1 MTKSLNELFEIE
13 LLIQATFSSPWVRG
27 SPSKITIR
35 PIQMKGKLCFQI
47 SEQREAQVFHQNV
60 ETIDWEEL
68 RACYSQGVVFTKQ
81 GDYHL
86 LGDKKITSKPPSKS
100 PLSLSHNREK
110 QYLLKEG
117 DTVPFLVELGIM
129 NKEGRVY
136 PQKMDKFRQ
145 INRFLEMVQ
154 DVLPDQKN
162 LHIVEFGCGKA
173 YLTFSLYHY
182 LVRKGFQVKITGID
196 LKKEVIQFCQNLAG
210 KISYNIQFKE
220 GEISQFS
227 TPEKVDMVIALH
239 ACDTASD
246 RALEKAVEFQAKTIL
261 VAPCC
266 QKELYSKISSTSLE
280 GMLKYGIIK
289 ERFASLATDAMR
301 ALRLEIAGYRTQV
314 LEFIEAEHTP
324 KNLLIRAVFGNKKE
338 DQERAKRELEEL
350 SSYCSSTNRS
360 YS

>member
-1 MTKSLNELFEIE
+1 MKKKLERLFDLE

-35 PIQMKGKLCFQI
+35 PIEMKGKLCFQI
-47 SEQREAQVFHQNV
+47 SEQKGPQVFHRNV
-60 ETIDWEEL
+60 DTIDWEEL
-68 RACYSQGVVFTKQ
+68 RASYSQGVVFTKQ

-117 DTVPFLVELGIM
+117 EQLPFLVELGIM

-145 INRFLEMVQ
+145 INRFLEMVS
-154 DVLPDQKN
+154 DVLPDKKD

-182 LVRKGFQVKITGID
+182 LARQGFQVKIIGID
-196 LKKEVIQFCQNLAG
+196 LKKDVIQFCQSLAE
-210 KISYNIQFKE
+210 KIGFIIQFKE

-227 TPEKVDMVIALH
+227 TQEEVDMVIALH

-246 RALEKAVEFQAKTIL
+246 RAIEKAIEFQAKTIL

-266 QKELYSKISSTSLE
+266 QKELYSKISSSSLE
-280 GMLKYGIIK
+280 GMLKFGIMK

-301 ALRLEIAGYRTQV
+301 ALRLEMAGYKAQV

-338 DQERAKRELEEL
+338 EREKAKEELEML
-350 SSYCSSTNRS
+350 NSSIFT
-360 YS
+360 

>member
-1 MTKSLNELFEIE
+1 MKKSLNELFELE
-13 LLIQATFSSPWVRG
+13 LLIQATFSSPWMRG

-35 PIQMKGKLCFQI
+35 PIRIKDKVCFQI
-47 SEQREAQVFHQNV
+47 SEQRDTQVFHRNV
-60 ETIDWEEL
+60 ETIDWEEM
-68 RACYSQGVVFTKQ
+68 RAIYSQGMIYTKV

-86 LGDKKITSKPPSKS
+86 LKDKKIISKPPSKN

-110 QYLLKEG
+110 EYLLSEG
-117 DTVPFLVELGIM
+117 EPLPFLVELGIM

-145 INRFLEMVQ
+145 INRFLEMVA
-154 DVLPDQKN
+154 DVLPDKKD

-173 YLTFSLYHY
+173 YLTFSLYYY
-182 LVRKGFQVKITGID
+182 LVHQGIQVKITGID
-196 LKKEVIQFCQNLAG
+196 LKKEIIQFCQNLAE
-210 KISYNIQFKE
+210 KLKNNIQFKK

-227 TPEKVDMVIALH
+227 THEKVDMVIALH

-266 QKELYSKISSTSLE
+266 QKELYSKISSSSLE
-280 GMLKYGIIK
+280 GMLRYGIMK

-301 ALRLEIAGYRTQV
+301 ALRLEIAGYKTQV
-314 LEFIEAEHTP
+314 LEFIDAEHTP
-324 KNLLIRAVFGNKKE
+324 KNLLIRAVFGNKKD
-338 DQERAKRELEEL
+338 DQDRAKRDLEEFRDSL
-350 SSYCSSTNRS
+350 C
-360 YS
+360 